1 MRSIAIVTGASSGV
15 GREFVRQLDAGG
27 AGPID
32 EIWLIARNQDK
43 LAQIAV
49 ETTTVTRVFPLDLTD
64 PAAYY
69 TLGDALS
76 DATDDGKLYVQLLVN
91 SAGFGTAGTF
101 AEVGADANAQMVRL
115 NCLATVQMCS
125 IVLPYL
131 RPGSRIINLASMAG
145 TLPLPGFATYSATKA
160 FVLNFSRSLD
170 EELSEVGI
178 RVTAV
183 CPKWMKTGFF
193 DHLGPR
199 SAYESMMVIGTEKP
213 EAAVRKALV
222 ASTLGRP
229 VCVPSPDMKAAY
241 ALLQIIPTALAM
253 SSMRL
258 LEICMP
264 KKHVK

>member
-43 LAQIAV
+43 LAQIAG

-160 FVLNFSRSLD
+160 FVLNFSRALD

-213 EAAVRKALV
+213 EAAVR
-222 ASTLGRP
+222 
-229 VCVPSPDMKAAY
+229 
-241 ALLQIIPTALAM
+241 
-253 SSMRL
+253 
-258 LEICMP
+258 
-264 KKHVK
+264 

>member
-160 FVLNFSRSLD
+160 FVLNFSRALD

-258 LEICMP
+258 LEI
-264 KKHVK
+264 